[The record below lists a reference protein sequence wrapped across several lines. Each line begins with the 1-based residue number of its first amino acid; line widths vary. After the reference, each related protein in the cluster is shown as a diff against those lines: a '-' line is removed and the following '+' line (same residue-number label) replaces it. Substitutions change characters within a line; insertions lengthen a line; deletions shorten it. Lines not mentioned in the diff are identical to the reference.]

1 MGGLIRL
8 IHPFP
13 SILNGVVVAGVAMI
27 AAGDVSTAARLGVSM
42 TALQAS
48 IGALND
54 LVDAPADAGY
64 KPGKPIPRGLVSSR
78 FAANVVAAGALAGL
92 ALAFGSGLPLVA
104 LAAVGL
110 AIGYGY
116 DLVAKGSAWSWL
128 PFAIGIPILPLY
140 GWLGAAGSVPD
151 WFAALLP
158 MAVLIGAAI
167 AIANARADLERDVAA
182 GRGSVAVRLGL
193 ARSWWVGTACLA
205 VALAVAFG
213 WLTATRD
220 VIWPAFGV
228 VVLGSVVAVAGS
240 WVARAASPATRERG
254 WQALALGV
262 AIVAVGWVSL
272 ASS

>member
-1 MGGLIRL
+1 
-8 IHPFP
+8 
-13 SILNGVVVAGVAMI
+13 MI
-27 AAGDVSTAARLGVSM
+27 ATGDVSTAARLGVSM

-54 LVDAPADAGY
+54 LVDAPADAGH
-64 KPGKPIPRGLVSSR
+64 KHGKPIPRGLVSSR
-78 FAANVVAAGALAGL
+78 FAAVVVAAGALAGL
-92 ALAFGSGLPLVA
+92 ALALGSGWPLAA
-104 LAAVGL
+104 LAAVVL

-140 GWLGAAGSVPD
+140 GWFGAAGSVPD

-167 AIANARADLERDVAA
+167 AIANARADLERDEAA
-182 GRGSVAVRLGL
+182 GVGSVAARLGL

-213 WLTATRD
+213 WLITTGD
-220 VIWPAFGV
+220 VTWPGFGV
-228 VVLGSVVAVAGS
+228 VVLGGAMALAGS
-240 WVARAASPATRERG
+240 GIARKASPATRERG

-262 AIVAVGWVSL
+262 AIVAVGWISL
-272 ASS
+272 AST